1 MFSEPP
7 SFITHLGPL
16 EVSVG
21 DYTTLHCQVS
31 GTPEIT
37 ISWYKGD
44 TILRSTPEHKM
55 YFKDN
60 VATLIFN
67 KVDIS
72 DSGEYICKAENSVG
86 SASSNAILTV
96 QGDKF
101 ILSCLKMQIY
111 QSLPLLQR
119 ISPVHLDYML
129 VILQNENVHL
139 LL

>member
-7 SFITHLGPL
+7 SFVTNLGPL

-21 DYTTLHCQVS
+21 DYTTLQCQVA

-44 TILRSTPEHKM
+44 TKLRSTPEYKM

-67 KVDIS
+67 KVDIG

-86 SASSNAILTV
+86 TASSKGVLTV
-96 QGDKF
+96 QGDYF
-101 ILSCLKMQIY
+101 E
-111 QSLPLLQR
+111 
-119 ISPVHLDYML
+119 L
-129 VILQNENVHL
+129 VK
-139 LL
+139 

>member
-16 EVSVG
+16 EVSVA
-21 DYTTLHCQVS
+21 DYTTLQCQVS

-86 SASSNAILTV
+86 SASSNALLTV

-101 ILSCLKMQIY
+101 IPNSFKNADLSVFH
-111 QSLPLLQR
+111 SLTKNFTCP
-119 ISPVHLDYML
+119 S
-129 VILQNENVHL
+129 
-139 LL
+139 